1 MDADEREH
9 PDWTEARLAE
19 LIAELPPPPEG
30 WVQAARELPEAR
42 RSLDELVARAE
53 ADAGLRAE
61 VLAGLELALE
71 RAGHHPDARL
81 RAILRARLEREVRSG
96 RG

>member
-1 MDADEREH
+1 MDADREE
-9 PDWTEARLAE
+9 PVWTEARVAE

-53 ADAGLRAE
+53 ADASLRAE

-71 RAGHHPDARL
+71 RAGHDPDPRL
-81 RAILRARLEREVRSG
+81 RAILRARLQAGAEEG
-96 RG
+96 G

>member
-1 MDADEREH
+1 MDADREE
-9 PDWTEARLAE
+9 PMLTEARVAE

-53 ADAGLRAE
+53 ADASLRAE
-61 VLAGLELALE
+61 VLAGLELALK
-71 RAGHHPDARL
+71 RAGHDPDPRL
-81 RAILRARLEREVRSG
+81 RAILRARLEAGAEEG
-96 RG
+96 A